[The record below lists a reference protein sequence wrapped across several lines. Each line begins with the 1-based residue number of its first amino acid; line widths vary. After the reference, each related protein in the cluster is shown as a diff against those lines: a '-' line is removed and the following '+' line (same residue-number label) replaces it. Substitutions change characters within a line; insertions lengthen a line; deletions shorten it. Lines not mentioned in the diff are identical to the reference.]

1 MELVSGVAVPIACV
15 PVASSLHAYSAV
27 LSLPSYL
34 GNHIHEVL
42 IGMVIGYVVYVMHHL
57 LLLSL
62 SLGVR
67 AGPPY
72 PEGQQRIAETS
83 RQRSD

>member
-1 MELVSGVAVPIACV
+1 MPIACV
-15 PVASSLHAYSAV
+15 PVASSVHVYSTV

-42 IGMVIGYVVYVMHHL
+42 IGMAIGYVVYVMHRHLL

-62 SLGVR
+62 SLGLR
-67 AGPPY
+67 AGPPH
-72 PEGQQRIAETS
+72 PEGQQRVAETS
-83 RQRSD
+83 GQRSD